1 MKRTTFSLFAGLA
14 IGVAGCAPSSA
25 VELSESTEDE
35 TDALTSAEAQGILYV
50 VNSAT
55 VQALDVDAE
64 LDSRAAKNI
73 VAHRLGPD
81 AEAGTADDNPFG
93 DIAELD
99 AVPQVGASALEKLR
113 VYALEVAPKS
123 SCLVI
128 SEYVEGMGNYNKA
141 IELYNCG
148 LEPLDL
154 SRVGVCLVRNAD
166 TSCTV
171 TRKLAATTLEPG
183 EVFGVCRAKT
193 NTTNDPHPY
202 ITAHC
207 DQELPGVMLFDGD
220 DRLVV
225 FEDLDEDGTF
235 YAEHDRVLDG
245 FGVIGSR
252 PPGPYWADKVL
263 RRCNLTPFNGLE
275 ETEFL
280 PWEHFTSHARTALE
294 HYGFAP
300 EGGGCP

>member
-1 MKRTTFSLFAGLA
+1 MKRTTLSLFIGLA
-14 IGVAGCAPSSA
+14 IGAVGCAPSND
-25 VELSESTEDE
+25 VEPSESIQDDTES
-35 TDALTSAEAQGILYV
+35 LTTAEAQAILYV

-55 VQALDVDAE
+55 VQALDVDAG
-64 LDSRAAKNI
+64 LDARAAKNI
-73 VAHRLGPD
+73 VAHRVGPD
-81 AEAGTADDNPFG
+81 GAPGTADDDAFD
-93 DIAELD
+93 DIDELD

-113 VYALEVAPKS
+113 VYALAVAPKS

-148 LEPLDL
+148 IEPLDL

-183 EVFGVCRAKT
+183 DVFNVCRAKS
-193 NTTNDPHPY
+193 NTINDPHPY

-225 FEDLDEDGTF
+225 FDDLDEDGGF
-235 YAEHDRVLDG
+235 YAEHDRLLDS

-263 RRCNLTPFNGLE
+263 RRCDLRPFNGLE

-280 PWEHFTSHARTALE
+280 PWDHFTQHPRSALE
-294 HYGFAP
+294 NYGFAP

>member
-1 MKRTTFSLFAGLA
+1 MKRTICLVASLA
-14 IGVAGCAPSSA
+14 IGAFACAPSTG
-25 VELSESTEDE
+25 VEPSESTED
-35 TDALTSAEAQGILYV
+35 DAGDLTTAEAQAILYV

-64 LDSRAAKNI
+64 LDARAAKNI

-81 AEAGTADDNPFG
+81 ASPGTADDDAF
-93 DIAELD
+93 DSIDELD
-99 AVPQVGASALEKLR
+99 AVPYVGASALEKLR
-113 VYALEVAPKS
+113 VYALAVAPKS

-225 FEDLDEDGTF
+225 FDDLDEDGSF
-235 YAEHDRVLDG
+235 YSEHDRVLDS

-263 RRCNLTPFNGLE
+263 RRCDLTPFNGLE
-275 ETEFL
+275 ATEFL
-280 PWEHFTSHARTALE
+280 PWEYFTQHARTALE
-294 HYGFAP
+294 NYGFAP